1 MAVRFTRKFPMIDPY
16 NRSDVI
22 KLLRQAA
29 DHIIQG
35 VKNPQIHSDIHLLAD
50 HLETGD

>member
-1 MAVRFTRKFPMIDPY
+1 MINPYDREAVIL
-16 NRSDVI
+16 
-22 KLLRQAA
+22 LLRQAA

-50 HLETGD
+50 HLEQED